1 MALLQQYYYWL
12 SSLTRL
18 LSQPLGNLA
27 DQVNIPLLSALL
39 FGLIGAFAPCQL
51 STGAAAISFLARRAN
66 EPRQMWAQTWAYLA
80 GKASV
85 YLALGSVMILAGLT
99 LSDVS
104 ATAIPL
110 AVFARKALGPVLV
123 VVGLFLAGWLK
134 LRFSVGEKLSAQVE
148 RRLAG
153 KSGILPA
160 YGMGC
165 AFALTFCPTLF
176 WLFFGLTIPLAVA
189 TPAGWILPGAF
200 ALGTTLP
207 LLALA
212 LLIGANLGNWRGI
225 LARVRLAGTWGQRVV
240 GIIFVLI
247 GLNEIILYW
256 LI

>member
-18 LSQPLGNLA
+18 LSQPLGDFA
-27 DQVNIPLLSALL
+27 DQVNIPVVSALL

-51 STGAAAISFLARRAN
+51 STGAAAISFLARRAG

-85 YLALGSVMILAGLT
+85 YLAIGSVMILAGLT

-110 AVFARKALGPVLV
+110 AVLARKALGPLLI

-134 LRFSVGEKLSAQVE
+134 LRFSVGEKLSAEVE
-148 RRLAG
+148 RRLG
-153 KSGILPA
+153 GRSGVVPA
-160 YGMGC
+160 YLMGG

-176 WLFFGLTIPLAVA
+176 WLFFGLTIPLAIA
-189 TPAGWILPGAF
+189 TPAGWVLPGAF

-207 LLALA
+207 LLGLA
-212 LLIGANLGNWRGI
+212 LLMTTGLANWRAVLGS
-225 LARVRLAGTWGQRVV
+225 AQSVSAWGQRVV

-247 GLNEIILYW
+247 GLNEVILYW